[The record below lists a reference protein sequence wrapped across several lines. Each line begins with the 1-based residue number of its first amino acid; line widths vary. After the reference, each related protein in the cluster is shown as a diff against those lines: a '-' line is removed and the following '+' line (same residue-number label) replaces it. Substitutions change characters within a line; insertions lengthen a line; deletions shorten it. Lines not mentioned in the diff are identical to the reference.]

1 MLKPLTSDKQERRE
15 IMNKKDQII
24 TKLSELGG
32 NVSGNAYLQGI
43 SQGIMGLLPIIIVG
57 AFASLFQ
64 GLPIPFWQNFI
75 AFTGINHLLNMVVL
89 ATTNMLGLY
98 FVYNIA
104 RSLAKKLNVEG
115 ALIPVLAIVVYL
127 MLLPETVMKGKNPVA
142 FLSYDYLGTQGMIV
156 AILLG
161 IVIVKLYQVIINANL
176 VVKMP
181 EGTPDYVSKSFS
193 ALIPSFIIV
202 AIAIFIRFLFKL
214 TPYGNVFDCIYKL
227 LQTPLTNL
235 LGGSLLPMCI
245 LQLLT
250 QVLWIFGIHPG
261 FISSLTAPIMFS
273 LDFKNQAAFAAGK
286 TVPSIIGMAFS
297 YSTTIAVLYAAFGLS
312 VLIFARSDRMKTVG
326 KISIIP
332 AIFGISEPLIFG
344 LPVLLNPII
353 ALPWIICPIINFTLG
368 YFLTSIGLVAR
379 YAGVTVFNFPMI
391 ATGLVNGSISIAIM
405 EIGLC
410 ILDILIFMP
419 FIRALDKKYQRE
431 QEESEQEA

>member
-1 MLKPLTSDKQERRE
+1 
-15 IMNKKDQII
+15 MNKKDQII

-156 AILLG
+156 AIILG

-181 EGTPDYVSKSFS
+181 EGTSDYVSKSFS

-202 AIAIFIRFLFKL
+202 AIAMFIRFLFKL

-312 VLIFARSDRMKTVG
+312 VLIFARSDV
-326 KISIIP
+326 
-332 AIFGISEPLIFG
+332 
-344 LPVLLNPII
+344 
-353 ALPWIICPIINFTLG
+353 
-368 YFLTSIGLVAR
+368 
-379 YAGVTVFNFPMI
+379 
-391 ATGLVNGSISIAIM
+391 
-405 EIGLC
+405 
-410 ILDILIFMP
+410 
-419 FIRALDKKYQRE
+419 
-431 QEESEQEA
+431 

>member
-1 MLKPLTSDKQERRE
+1 MLKPLTSNKQERRK

-24 TKLSELGG
+24 TKISELGG
-32 NVSGNAYLQGI
+32 SISGNIYLQGV
-43 SQGIMGLLPIIIVG
+43 SEGIMGLLPIIVVG
-57 AFASLFQ
+57 AFANLFK
-64 GLPIPFWQNFI
+64 GLPIPLWQNVL
-75 AFTGINHLLNMVVL
+75 ASTGINHLLNMVVL
-89 ATTNMLGLY
+89 ATTNMLGIY

-115 ALIPVLAIVVYL
+115 TLVPVLAIVMYL
-127 MLLPETVMKGKNPVA
+127 ILLPETVMKGKNPVA

-156 AILLG
+156 AIIIG
-161 IVIVKLYQVIINANL
+161 ILIVKIYQAILNANL

-202 AIAIFIRFLFKL
+202 VITMLIRFLFKL
-214 TPYGNVFDCIYKL
+214 TPYGNVFDCIYKI
-227 LQTPLTNL
+227 LQMPLTDL

-245 LQLLT
+245 LQLLNS
-250 QVLWIFGIHPG
+250 VLWILGIHPG
-261 FISSLTAPIMFS
+261 FILSLTAPILFG

-286 TVPSIIGMAFS
+286 AVPSIIGMAFS
-297 YSTTIAVLYAAFGLS
+297 YSTTIAVFYTAFGIA
-312 VLIFARSDRMKTVG
+312 VLLFGKSDRMKAVG
-326 KISIIP
+326 KISIVP

-353 ALPWIICPIINFTLG
+353 ALPWIICPIINFSLG

-391 ATGLVNGSISIAIM
+391 ATGLVNGSISIAFM

-410 ILDILIFMP
+410 ILDVIIFMP
-419 FIRALDKKYQRE
+419 FIRALDKKYQLE
-431 QEESEQEA
+431 KVESEQEA

>member
-1 MLKPLTSDKQERRE
+1 
-15 IMNKKDQII
+15 MNKKDQII
-24 TKLSELGG
+24 TKISELGG
-32 NVSGNAYLQGI
+32 SISGNIYLQGV
-43 SQGIMGLLPIIIVG
+43 SEGIMGLLPIIIVG
-57 AFASLFQ
+57 AFANLFK
-64 GLPIPFWQNFI
+64 GLPIPLWQNVL
-75 AFTGINHLLNMVVL
+75 ASTGINHLLNMVVL
-89 ATTNMLGLY
+89 ATTNMLGIY

-115 ALIPVLAIVVYL
+115 TLVPVLAIVMYL
-127 MLLPETVMKGKNPVA
+127 ILLPETVMKGKNPVA

-156 AILLG
+156 AIIIG
-161 IVIVKLYQVIINANL
+161 ILIVKIYQAILNANL

-202 AIAIFIRFLFKL
+202 VITMLIRFLFKL
-214 TPYGNVFDCIYKL
+214 TPYGNVFDCIYKI
-227 LQTPLTNL
+227 LQMPLTDL

-250 QVLWIFGIHPG
+250 QVLWILGIHPG
-261 FISSLTAPIMFS
+261 FISSLTAPILFS
-273 LDFKNQAAFAAGK
+273 LDFKNQAAFATGK
-286 TVPSIIGMAFS
+286 AVPSIIGMAFS
-297 YSTTIAVLYAAFGLS
+297 YSTTIAVLYTAFGIA
-312 VLIFARSDRMKTVG
+312 VLLFGKSDRMKAVG
-326 KISIIP
+326 KISIVP

-353 ALPWIICPIINFTLG
+353 ALPWIICPIINFSLG

-391 ATGLVNGSISIAIM
+391 ATGLVNGSISIAFM

-410 ILDILIFMP
+410 ILDVIIFMP
-419 FIRALDKKYQRE
+419 FIGALDKKYQLE
-431 QEESEQEA
+431 KAESEQEA